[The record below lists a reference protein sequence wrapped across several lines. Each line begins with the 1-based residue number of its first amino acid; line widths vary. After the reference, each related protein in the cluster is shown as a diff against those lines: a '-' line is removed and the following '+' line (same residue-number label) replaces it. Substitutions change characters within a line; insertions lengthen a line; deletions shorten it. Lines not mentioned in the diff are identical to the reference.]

1 MIGLALMEFW
11 KWVFQILES
20 LISILGLDQVCFGL
34 LQVGFG

>member
-11 KWVFQILES
+11 KWVFQVLES
-20 LISILGLDQVCFGL
+20 LICILGLDQVYFGL